1 MNAYQPSFDFGF
13 GLSYTQFTY
22 APIIISADTLKKG
35 SKILVNCKVKN
46 TGAVKG
52 AEVVQLYYND
62 LVASITPSVKKLTAF
77 QKIVLAPNE
86 EQRVQFELDAA
97 HFSFINKN
105 NERVTEPGWIELL
118 IDQQKKLI
126 YVE

>member
-1 MNAYQPSFDFGF
+1 MV
-13 GLSYTQFTY
+13 
-22 APIIISADTLKKG
+22 LKKHEL
-35 SKILVNCKVKN
+35 SPTIHHLKRLHVVLKSNEKLLLMCKVKN
-46 TGAVKG
+46 VGAVKG

-77 QKIVLAPNE
+77 QKIELAPNE
-86 EQRVQFELDAA
+86 EQTVLFELDATN
-97 HFSFINKN
+97 FSFINKN

>member
-13 GLSYTQFTY
+13 GLSYTQFTF
-22 APIIISADTLKKG
+22 APIKVSADTLKKG

-46 TGAVKG
+46 TGTRSG
-52 AEVVQLYYND
+52 AEVLQLYYND

-77 QKIVLAPNE
+77 KKVMLEPNE
-86 EQRVQFELDAA
+86 EKEIQLELTSDS
-97 HFSFINKN
+97 FSFINKN
-105 NERVTEPGWIELL
+105 NQRVTEPGFIELM